1 MSWFQLD
8 PESLASRVRGPAD
21 LPSLGASVM
30 RGIIGFT
37 IVSIAGF
44 IPWAIFGRWFY
55 RQIGEAGLYAVCAI
69 VFIGLSGLLMHRLII
84 GSGSLGRFY
93 KLFSLSFVVYSVA
106 WIVGW
111 MLLRGHPGS
120 LVGLFAGTALMGW
133 MLAVAF
139 DAQKSIVQVIAALF
153 ILNALGYFVGGWVEA
168 AAISSRQ
175 ISVFGTALEKRT
187 QAMIAKL
194 LWGVCYGIGFG
205 AGLGL
210 AFHICQARARALVT
224 ANP

>member
-8 PESLASRVRGPAD
+8 PESLASRVRSPAD
-21 LPSLGASVM
+21 LPSLGASIM

-44 IPWAIFGRWFY
+44 APWAIFGRWFY
-55 RQIGEAGLYAVCAI
+55 RQIGEAGLYALCAI
-69 VFIGLSGLLMHRLII
+69 VFIGLSGLLMHRLVI

-93 KLFSLSFVVYSVA
+93 KLFSLSFAVYSVA

-111 MLLRGHPGS
+111 MWLRGHPGS

-133 MLAVAF
+133 MLALAF
-139 DAQKSIVQVIAALF
+139 DAQKSIVQVVAALF

-175 ISVFGTALEKRT
+175 ISVFGTVLEKRT
-187 QAMIAKL
+187 HAMIAKL

-210 AFHICQARARALVT
+210 AFHICQTRARALVAT
-224 ANP
+224 NS